1 MKDAEL
7 NASTRMF
14 DSKPSITLCITE
26 LDVGGAEKAFVRI
39 AIGLKD
45 RGWSVRVISLRDA
58 GVMAEDLKSA
68 GIDVVALHGHSLADI
83 RIFWR
88 LRSQLKRFPTGVLLT
103 FLYQANFYGRLAGR
117 AAGIR
122 TIVSGVRVADRRW
135 IVAASDRMTK
145 CWTKHYVA
153 VSRHVAD
160 VHAKLCRIDADR
172 ITAIYNGVDAPPTPS
187 HHTASAKQTG
197 DRQVIL
203 FVGRLTT
210 QKNPLLLLDSFRG
223 LSPELQESTDVW
235 LAGDGPLRTQLEQQ
249 IDRWQLS
256 GRVQLLGQVSDV
268 PALMRDATILVVPSK
283 WEGLPNVILEAM
295 SAGLPVVA
303 TAIDGVPEVLEDGV
317 TGWLTPSGDAKALSQ
332 AIAEALTQP
341 DARRNRSD
349 AAQVV
354 VTERFSWDTAISE
367 YDRLLR
373 HLKQI

>member
-39 AIGLKD
+39 AIGLKNQ
-45 RGWSVRVISLRDA
+45 GWSVRVISLRDA
-58 GVMAEDLKSA
+58 GVMAEDLNSA
-68 GIDVVALHGHSLADI
+68 GIDVVALRGHSLADV

-88 LRSQLKRFPTGVLLT
+88 LWSQLKRFPTDVLLT

-117 AAGIR
+117 AAGIP
-122 TIVSGVRVADRRW
+122 TIVSGIRVADRRW
-135 IVAASDRMTK
+135 IVTASDQMTK

-172 ITAIYNGVDAPPTPS
+172 ITAIYNGVDAQPAPLPQA
-187 HHTASAKQTG
+187 ASAKKPVG
-197 DRQVIL
+197 RHVIL

-210 QKNPLLLLDSFRG
+210 QKNPLLLLNAFRG
-223 LSPELQESTDVW
+223 LRPELQESAEVC
-235 LAGDGPLRTQLEQQ
+235 LAGEGPLRPQLEQR
-249 IDRWQLS
+249 IHRWQLS
-256 GRVQLLGQVSDV
+256 DRVRLLGQVSDV
-268 PALMRDATILVVPSK
+268 PALMRDATILAVPSN

-295 SAGLPVVA
+295 AVGLPVVA

-317 TGWLTPSGDAKALSQ
+317 TGWLTPNGDAKAFSL
-332 AIAEALTQP
+332 AISEALTQP
-341 DARRNRSD
+341 DARRSRSD

-367 YDRLLR
+367 YDQLLR
-373 HLKQI
+373 RLRQI